1 MKVEAS
7 KCSYIPSLMAMPASR
22 ILTIDAARQRD
33 EESGKTA
40 SPTSEKLHDGKPEG
54 RFPLTRWEFVAAL
67 TIFMLFGIGL
77 LSIYVTMPE
86 AEYEIL
92 KLPHSIPDLRLLK
105 DQLANYTRDYTAQFI
120 LGYCATYIFMQTFM
134 IPGTIFLSLLA
145 GALFGVTK
153 GLALVLFTA
162 TAGASSC
169 YFLSKLIGRPIVFW
183 LWPERLRFF
192 RAQVAQ
198 RRERLLNY
206 MLFLRITP
214 MLPNTFIN
222 LASPIVDVPY
232 RIFFFA
238 TLFGLIPATYITV
251 RAGLALSEL
260 RSVADLYDFKTL
272 AVLFFIGFVFVAPT
286 IVSRKQTHE

>member
-1 MKVEAS
+1 MTM
-7 KCSYIPSLMAMPASR
+7 PSSR
-22 ILTIDAARQRD
+22 ILTIDTARQRD
-33 EESGKTA
+33 EESGKIT
-40 SPTSEKLHDGKPEG
+40 SPTSEKSHNGKPEG

-67 TIFMLFGIGL
+67 TIFMVFAIGL
-77 LSIYVTMPE
+77 LSIYLTMPE

-92 KLPHSIPDLRLLK
+92 KLPHNIADLRLLK

-120 LGYCATYIFMQTFM
+120 LGYCATYIFMQTFI
-134 IPGTIFLSLLA
+134 IPGTIFMSLLA

-183 LWPERLRFF
+183 FWPEKLRFF

-198 RRERLLNY
+198 RREKLLNY

-214 MLPNTFIN
+214 TLPNTFIN

-232 RIFFFA
+232 HIFFFA
-238 TLFGLIPATYITV
+238 TFFGLIPATYITV
-251 RAGLALSEL
+251 RAGLALGEL
-260 RSVADLYDFKTL
+260 RSVADLYDYKTI
-272 AVLFFIGFVFVAPT
+272 AVLFFIGLVSVAPT
-286 IVSRKQTHE
+286 IVSRKQMHE